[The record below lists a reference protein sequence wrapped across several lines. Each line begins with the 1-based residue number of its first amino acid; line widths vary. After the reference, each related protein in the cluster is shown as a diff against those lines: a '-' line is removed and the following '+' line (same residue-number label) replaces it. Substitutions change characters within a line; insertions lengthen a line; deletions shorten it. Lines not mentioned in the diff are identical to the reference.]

1 MCSSYPESTQITPKS
16 LIVASAQLRGQ
27 PDTAILNLC
36 GIHEPQVI
44 CSVLIP
50 SPVESCVPKRH
61 HSDPTQVLT
70 VRNALPSAWPDT
82 IPAPLRSPQMA
93 GRSSFLMPTRSSS
106 CPPFTL
112 PMRPTLFSAPPDPR
126 GVE

>member
-1 MCSSYPESTQITPKS
+1 MKAAQYSSASCSVSTLHSRSVPRRWIPPLPPMCSSYPESTQITPKS

-61 HSDPTQVLT
+61 HSDPT
-70 VRNALPSAWPDT
+70 
-82 IPAPLRSPQMA
+82 RSEENTSELQSHI
-93 GRSSFLMPTRSSS
+93 RS
-106 CPPFTL
+106 
-112 PMRPTLFSAPPDPR
+112 
-126 GVE
+126 